1 MESKMKPLHF
11 NCNDLTDQKILEI
24 EALIEKIWP
33 QEVLKAD
40 DKTKIKYFREHN
52 RSAEVFL
59 VYKGGLLTGHTKI
72 FARTILTDTHFIE
85 VTALSGVAVLPEF
98 RNYGLGKLMVN
109 EVFELIKQNKRPV
122 CLFQTTIPGFY
133 EKLDARI
140 ITNRFFNSKD
150 PTHPL
155 VNPWG
160 DPYVMIFPEYASWP
174 DGDLDLNGPAF

>member
-1 MESKMKPLHF
+1 MTEK
-11 NCNDLTDQKILEI
+11 NILEI

-40 DKTKIKYFREHN
+40 NKTRINNFREHN

-59 VYKGGLLTGHTKI
+59 VYKDGRLAGHTKI
-72 FARTILTDTHFIE
+72 FTRTILTDAHSIE

-98 RNYGLGKLMVN
+98 RNYGFGKLMVN
-109 EVFELIKQNKRPV
+109 EVFELIKQSKRPV
-122 CLFQTTIPGFY
+122 CLFQTTIPRFY

-140 ITNRFFNSKD
+140 ITNRFFNSKN

-155 VNPWG
+155 ENPWG

-174 DGDLDLNGPAF
+174 DGDLDLNGPVF